1 MAEKVLLDV
10 LESYLQA
17 WTQQHN
23 DKNQKVFDNY
33 KVGEFLCGISASWPR
48 TSALILAPTNYF
60 HKLCGWNIFYFNWL
74 KYANYVD

>member
-1 MAEKVLLDV
+1 MAENVLLDI
-10 LESYLQA
+10 LESYLEA

-48 TSALILAPTNYF
+48 TSADTCP
-60 HKLCGWNIFYFNWL
+60 HKLFSQSVWL
-74 KYANYVD
+74 KYILF